1 MAAEA
6 RLEALKAEVLAAQQV
21 AEEQGKENDRL
32 RHQLGEKQARHNELA
47 SKERLAQSRLST
59 LAVESE
65 DLKELVAGLR
75 DELDAK
81 EFELRSEK
89 EALQQSREQAA
100 QWQRQLGEVR
110 TRLAAAEAAEKTAAE
125 RASAAESARALAEA
139 DAERARRDAA
149 AQRSESRVAMVQETG
164 MAGGLQATE
173 LAAQLRDELQGAQAL
188 VRDQAVKLATLAESE
203 HAKSFE
209 IDSLE
214 KRLLALGK
222 LLEEAQSDN
231 SAKESQLGKATH
243 EVWEG
248 ALQQQMWN
256 EETKAAKVRLEIL
269 QKELEAKNE
278 RLREAEQELSVL
290 RASVSQQQVTVA
302 SAERALEKMRKAEL
316 DHAHELRQMQSRAE
330 QAEATKASLEA
341 QLAQLKASLA
351 EARQASVDKEQ
362 AVAHARSQQLAAE
375 LRAADAEQRRDTE
388 GRRAAV
394 AEAEVHVA
402 VDRYARLKDVCSDLR
417 ARLEQRESALADAYG
432 ADETRRNVSEPLAM
446 QQLEEAKDQAKALEQ
461 SLAGRDERHK
471 MLLDTLTAL
480 RRVLAERENRVRELT
495 EHVARLESVEIPILK
510 EEKEAAREQ
519 AAAANKSIQGA
530 ELRLSELRQ
539 RFDEAQAHVSQL
551 TTTLTE
557 ALEAKNTAEEHAAQQ
572 ATLAA
577 ARQRE
582 AIEVA
587 EQRRGEAARAE
598 ELFAEL
604 RGLRDGHHNLKQLYS
619 QAQAELDASAERREA
634 AEDAAELERQRAR
647 ANAFDLEMMRDAL
660 ADERSKHRLKEAELL
675 ARDEQIRTLN
685 ELLEA
690 ARAKVRA
697 RSDRA
702 DELHA
707 HLRQAALEG
716 EARATELAAAHGRI
730 SSLEVAVTAKDEQL
744 EHVRSKLKAAAMG
757 KLRHAGGA
765 EASLGASV
773 EALSDELRAK
783 DEQVALLR
791 QSIAVLEEEMLAK
804 EGRAGATDEKH
815 ALLQRECAARDEQ
828 IMVLAEKLQAAQL
841 EIKIGGSQLGRKN
854 EELAMELQTTK
865 AALMQAQRLAG
876 IDPVAEALT
885 STKGLVPDG
894 VSLDSQ
900 VKGRFF
906 HNTCLL
912 VKVLLAAQTKVKLN
926 NLPIEELYRDVI
938 AKALPVDAW
947 PQYVYERFTG

>member
-65 DLKELVAGLR
+65 DLKELVGGLR
-75 DELDAK
+75 DELAAK

-100 QWQRQLGEVR
+100 QWQQQLGEVR
-110 TRLAAAEAAEKTAAE
+110 IRLAAAEAAEKTAAE

-139 DAERARRDAA
+139 DAEHARRDAA
-149 AQRSESRVAMVQETG
+149 ALHSESRVAMVQETG

-173 LAAQLRDELQGAQAL
+173 LAAKLRDELQGAQAL
-188 VRDQAVKLATLAESE
+188 VREQAGKLAKLAESE

-209 IDSLE
+209 IVSLE
-214 KRLLALGK
+214 KRLVALGK

-231 SAKESQLGKATH
+231 SAKESLLGRATH

-269 QKELEAKNE
+269 QKERDAKDE
-278 RLREAEQELSVL
+278 RLREAEQDLSTL

-341 QLAQLKASLA
+341 QIAQLKASLA

-375 LRAADAEQRRDTE
+375 LRAVDAEQRRDTE

-417 ARLEQRESALADAYG
+417 ARLDQRESALADAYG
-432 ADETRRNVSEPLAM
+432 ADETRRNVTEPLAM

-495 EHVARLESVEIPILK
+495 EHVARLESLEIPLLK
-510 EEKEAAREQ
+510 EAEEAAREQ
-519 AAAANKSIQGA
+519 AAAANTSIQGA
-530 ELRLSELRQ
+530 ELRFAELRQ

-557 ALEAKNTAEEHAAQQ
+557 AHEAKNMAEENAAQHAA
-572 ATLAA
+572 LAA
-577 ARQRE
+577 AARRE
-582 AIEVA
+582 AILVA
-587 EQRRGEAARAE
+587 EQRRGEATRAE

-604 RGLRDGHHNLKQLYS
+604 RGQREAHHSRSEEL
-619 QAQAELDASAERREA
+619 ATARAELDASAELREA

-647 ANAFDLEMMRDAL
+647 SHAFDLEMARDAL
-660 ADERSKHRLKEAELL
+660 ADERSKLQLKEAELL
-675 ARDEQIRTLN
+675 ARNDQISTLN

-730 SSLEVAVTAKDEQL
+730 TSLEVAVTAKDEQL
-744 EHVRSKLKAAAMG
+744 ELVRSKLKAAATG
-757 KLRHAGGA
+757 KLRRAGGA
-765 EASLGASV
+765 EPSLGASV

-791 QSIAVLEEEMLAK
+791 QSISVMEEEMLAK

-912 VKVLLAAQTKVKLN
+912 VKVLLAAQTKLKLN